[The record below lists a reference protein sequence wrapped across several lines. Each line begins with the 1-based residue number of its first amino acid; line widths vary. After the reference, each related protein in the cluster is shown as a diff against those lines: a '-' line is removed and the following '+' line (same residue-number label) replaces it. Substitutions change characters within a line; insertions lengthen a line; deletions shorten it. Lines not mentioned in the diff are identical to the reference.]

1 MTEGVENLLTA
12 HPHIDRDSV
21 RVRLFQ
27 MASFSLNV
35 DVFAYVYALDWNQFL
50 RIQEDLLHGIMAIAQ
65 QIGAQFAFP
74 SQTTYLVT
82 DSTKNDSAAELLL
95 PERLPQPLNAASA
108 AR

>member
-1 MTEGVENLLTA
+1 M
-12 HPHIDRDSV
+12 S
-21 RVRLFQ
+21 
-27 MASFSLNV
+27 
-35 DVFAYVYALDWNQFL
+35 
-50 RIQEDLLHGIMAIAQ
+50 IAQ